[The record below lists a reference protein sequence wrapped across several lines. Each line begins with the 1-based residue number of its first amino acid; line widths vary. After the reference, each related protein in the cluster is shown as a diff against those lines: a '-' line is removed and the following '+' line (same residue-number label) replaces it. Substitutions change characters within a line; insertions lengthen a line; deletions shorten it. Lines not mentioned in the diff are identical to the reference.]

1 MLRYFFGKKADPAV
15 VALYERAVSQAR
27 QPVLY
32 RTFGVADTIDG
43 RFEMVVFHVCPL
55 IDRLRDDSGATL
67 PAGQD
72 LFDTFVKDMEGNLRT
87 IGVGDLSVPKKM
99 KKMGEAFYGRLEAY
113 RRSLDDEAELALAL
127 ARNVLDDASAAGS
140 DEARG
145 LARYY
150 AAVHAAA
157 AAADD
162 PLAGF
167 AFPDPAPY
175 APEGAEVPAEAPR

>member
-15 VALYERAVSQAR
+15 VRLYERAVAQAR
-27 QPVLY
+27 RPVLY
-32 RTFGVADTIDG
+32 QSFGVADTIDG

-87 IGVGDLSVPKKM
+87 IGIGDISVPKKM
-99 KKMGEAFYGRLEAY
+99 KKMGEAFYGRLDAY
-113 RRSLDDEAELALAL
+113 RRSVGDEAELALAI

-150 AAVHAAA
+150 RAMHGAAA
-157 AAADD
+157 SSPDPVADFSFPDAAAFA
-162 PLAGF
+162 PAAG
-167 AFPDPAPY
+167 APA
-175 APEGAEVPAEAPR
+175 GAAR